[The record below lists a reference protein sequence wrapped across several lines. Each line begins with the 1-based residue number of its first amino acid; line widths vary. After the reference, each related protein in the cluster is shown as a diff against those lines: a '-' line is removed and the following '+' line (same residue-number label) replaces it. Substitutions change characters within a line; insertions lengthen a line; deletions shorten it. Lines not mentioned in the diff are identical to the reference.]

1 MSLNESSS
9 DDDAPLSSLSRSR
22 SAKRRKTIVE
32 DEEESDQEAEFESE
46 VDEEGADEEEED
58 YNEESDD
65 DGADN
70 GDDDDAKDD
79 EEDEEDDDDDSLD
92 EPLVSLKT
100 KKAKPKPKK
109 KATPAKKATAK
120 KKTTPTKKKKTPAK
134 KSPTKKRKSTS
145 STETSSTSASAAL
158 YAKAKKGQLITEL
171 LRRWWYAFTW
181 PEPSC
186 IPETIPKNCDKLDGF
201 PGVYVMTSGDD
212 VGKIIDYR
220 NHDTCPNFRNM
231 AKKSTKELKDLLLAA
246 IQKQREVLIENEGN
260 NAQVEKDLKKLEK
273 GTKGVND
280 TTAEKEAGKVLKAA
294 GFKLE

>member
-1 MSLNESSS
+1 MSESSS
-9 DDDAPLSSLSRSR
+9 DDDAPLSSLSRS
-22 SAKRRKTIVE
+22 AKRRKTIIE
-32 DEEESDQEAEFESE
+32 DKEESDQEAEFESE
-46 VDEEGADEEEED
+46 VDEEGAEEEE
-58 YNEESDD
+58 EEYSDD
-65 DGADN
+65 DRTDN
-70 GDDDDAKDD
+70 GDDDDD
-79 EEDEEDDDDDSLD
+79 EAEDDDSLD

-109 KATPAKKATAK
+109 KATPTKKAATK
-120 KKTTPTKKKKTPAK
+120 KKATPTKKKKAPAK

-201 PGVYVMTSGDD
+201 PGVYVVTSGDD
-212 VGKIIDYR
+212 VGNIIDYR

-231 AKKSTKELKDLLLAA
+231 AKKSTKELKDLLLTA
-246 IQKQREVLIENEGN
+246 IKKQREVLIENEGN
-260 NAQVEKDLKKLEK
+260 KTQVEKDLKKLEK
-273 GTKGVND
+273 WTKGVND
-280 TTAEKEAGKVLKAA
+280 TTSEKEASKVLKAA
-294 GFKLE
+294 GFKLEIEM